1 MAEDEDAAESPVEDG
16 AAAGGGQRHR
26 RRLDMQIITVM
37 EQRQALV
44 QGYDGGPSDAHH
56 RAHHLGQPMPPAQV
70 HLLEPAHAPCIY
82 LITRAKGHSPP
93 SSSVNNKR
101 CTTLI
106 NSLAIGVGAGAGAVQ
121 RDKLA
126 AGT

>member
-26 RRLDMQIITVM
+26 RRLDVHITVM

-70 HLLEPAHAPCIY
+70 HLL
-82 LITRAKGHSPP
+82 
-93 SSSVNNKR
+93 
-101 CTTLI
+101 
-106 NSLAIGVGAGAGAVQ
+106 
-121 RDKLA
+121 
-126 AGT
+126 